1 MDEKQVQKAREW
13 LAKQPDAW
21 DAIKRATSVCDVA
34 RLCAAYHE
42 SIFWVADTSNA
53 LAEKAAT
60 ELTKTGPLNR
70 FIFSDVKRPILEA
83 LRHLEAFYIVPQH
96 PYDYPTKCFLCDKT
110 IESSEDLDFH
120 GLGECVNICPQ
131 CGGSGMEEKKS

>member
-70 FIFSDVKRPILEA
+70 FIFSDVKRPLAKDRMYRFHNFEKDGPPEGKFWWKK
-83 LRHLEAFYIVPQH
+83 LRENTLKAEL
-96 PYDYPTKCFLCDKT
+96 DYWAGTRFQICKIDGN
-110 IESSEDLDFH
+110 
-120 GLGECVNICPQ
+120 GL
-131 CGGSGMEEKKS
+131 K